1 MRGKP
6 RIIRNKRLAKANN
19 ALPKGAFRLS
29 AAERK
34 KYNRMTDKEDK
45 MNLRIAL
52 AGNPNSGKTT
62 LFNAL
67 TGSNQFVGKWPGV
80 TVEKKEGKLKK
91 HDGVIITDLP
101 GIYSLSPYT
110 LEEVVARNY
119 LIGERPDAILN
130 IIDGTNLERNLYLTT
145 QLTELGI
152 PVVVAINMI
161 DLVRKNGDKI
171 NVAELSRQLGCKVV
185 EISALRG
192 TGIAEAAEAAIDAA
206 KNGKTV
212 PMHTFAG
219 PVEHALAHIEEAA
232 VHGLPEEQQ
241 RWYAVKIFERDDKVL
256 ENLNIDP
263 KVMEHINKDIEA
275 VEKEM
280 DDDSESI
287 ITNERYIYI
296 GSIIKACYKKKNTG
310 KLSTSDKIDK
320 IVTNRWLGLPIF
332 AAVMFLVY
340 YISMVTVGSAATD
353 WANDGLFGDGWH
365 LFGIG
370 SKAYNETAENYSN
383 AMNAAGAFVD
393 FDTEAEDFDADKVLA
408 ELEAYKPESE
418 NATATIGVEDEETLA
433 VNEMTVY
440 YSTIPKDAKEDET
453 IGMTY
458 VDAVSYLKENG
469 FDEPD
474 PAAYGVWVKGIPVLV
489 GEGLEKAGAA
499 DWLAGLIN
507 DGIVAGVG
515 AVLGFVPQMLV
526 LFLLLA
532 ILEGCGYMARIAFV
546 LDRIFRKFGLS
557 GKSFIPML
565 IGTGCGIP
573 GIMASRTIE
582 NERDRRMTIM
592 TTTFIPC
599 GAKVPF
605 IAMISGAIFGGSAWV
620 ATSAYF
626 IGMAAIIISGIM
638 LKKTK
643 MFAGEPAPFV
653 MELPA
658 YHLPT
663 VSNVLRSTWER
674 GWSFIKKAGTIILL
688 STILVWFTS
697 YFGFTSDGFRMLA
710 EDELDKSILAAVGNA
725 IAWIFKPLGWG
736 EWQAAVASITGLV
749 AKENIV
755 GTMGILYGAEGPVY
769 ATLAHVFNG
778 IQAYSFLV
786 FNLLCAPCFAAIG
799 AIKREM
805 NNPKW
810 TWFAVAYQCGFAYI
824 ISLMIYQFGCLFT
837 GNVHVVGLIFAVA
850 ALAGIIYMLARPY
863 KEATKLTKNVKIG

>member
-1 MRGKP
+1 MD
-6 RIIRNKRLAKANN
+6 I
-19 ALPKGAFRLS
+19 
-29 AAERK
+29 
-34 KYNRMTDKEDK
+34 
-45 MNLRIAL
+45 RIAL

-67 TGSNQFVGKWPGV
+67 TGSNQFVGNWPGV

-145 QLTELGI
+145 QLVELGI
-152 PVVVAINMI
+152 PVVVAINMM
-161 DLVRKNGDKI
+161 DVVKKNGDKI
-171 NVAELSRQLGCKVV
+171 NTQELSRQLGCKIV
-185 EISALRG
+185 EISALKG
-192 TGIAEAAEAAIDAA
+192 TGITEAAEEAINAA
-206 KNGKTV
+206 KGAKTV
-212 PMHTFAG
+212 PQHSFSG
-219 PVEHALAHIEEAA
+219 CVEHAIAHIEEAA

-256 ENLNIDP
+256 ESLKID
-263 KVMEHINKDIEA
+263 KTTLDHIENDIRKAE
-275 VEKEM
+275 EEM
-280 DDDSESI
+280 DDDAESI

-296 GSIIKACYKKKNTG
+296 ASIIKACYKKKSAG
-310 KLSTSDKIDK
+310 QLSTSDKIDK

-332 AAVMFLVY
+332 AVIMFLVY

-353 WANDGLFGDGWH
+353 WTNDGVFGDGWR
-365 LFGIG
+365 LFGVG
-370 SKAYNETAENYSN
+370 TDAYNEANDEYTNSLLALNGFLE
-383 AMNAAGAFVD
+383 VD
-393 FDTEAEDFDADKVLA
+393 PEAEDFDASAALDEIKGFSSQEQTGTV
-408 ELEAYKPESE
+408 E
-418 NATATIGVEDEETLA
+418 VEDEETLA
-433 VNEMTVY
+433 INDMTVY
-440 YSTIPKDAKEDET
+440 YSQIPDGADEEAT
-453 IGMTY
+453 VPVTFTEA
-458 VDAVSYLKENG
+458 VDYFEESG
-469 FDEPD
+469 FDAPD
-474 PAAYGVWVKGIPVLV
+474 PADFGLWIPGIPVLV
-489 GEGLEKAGAA
+489 GAGLEKVGAA
-499 DWLAGLIN
+499 DWLSGLIN

-515 AVLGFVPQMLV
+515 AVLGFVPQMFV

-532 ILEGCGYMARIAFV
+532 FLEACGYMARIAFV
-546 LDRIFRKFGLS
+546 LDRVFRKFGLS

-605 IAMISGAIFGGSAWV
+605 IGMIAGAIFNDSPLI

-626 IGMAAIIISGIM
+626 IGMASIIVSGIM

-643 MFAGEPAPFV
+643 MFSGDPAPFV

-663 VSNVLRSTWER
+663 AKNVLRSMWER

-688 STILVWFTS
+688 STILVWFAT
-697 YFGFTSDGFRMLA
+697 YFGFVDGSFTML
-710 EDELDKSILAAVGNA
+710 DDSQLDHSFLATIGSA

-736 EWQAAVASITGLV
+736 TWQAAVASITGLV

-755 GTMGILYGAEGPVY
+755 GTLGILYGGGELSTYQAIAQAFTGV
-769 ATLAHVFNG
+769 T
-778 IQAYSFLV
+778 AYSFLV

-810 TWFAVAYQCGFAYI
+810 TWFAIAYQCGFAYCI
-824 ISLMIYQFGCLFT
+824 ALMVTQFGGLFT
-837 GNVHVVGLIFAVA
+837 GNVSVIGLIFALA
-850 ALAGIIYMLARPY
+850 ILAGMIYMLVRPY
-863 KEATKLTKNVKIG
+863 KEATKLTANVKTKEKVNK

>member
-1 MRGKP
+1 M
-6 RIIRNKRLAKANN
+6 
-19 ALPKGAFRLS
+19 
-29 AAERK
+29 
-34 KYNRMTDKEDK
+34 D
-45 MNLRIAL
+45 LRIAL
-52 AGNPNSGKTT
+52 AGNPNCGKTT

-67 TGSNQFVGKWPGV
+67 TGSNQFVGNWPGV

-145 QLTELGI
+145 QLVELGI
-152 PVVVAINMI
+152 PVVIAINMMDI
-161 DLVRKNGDKI
+161 VRKNGDKI
-171 NVAELSRQLGCKVV
+171 NTEELSRQLGCRII
-185 EISALRG
+185 EISALKE
-192 TGIAEAAEAAIDAA
+192 TGIMEAAEAAIDAA

-212 PMHTFAG
+212 PKHSFSG
-219 PVEHALAHIEEAA
+219 CVEHAIAHIEEAA
-232 VHGLPEEQQ
+232 VHDLPEEQQ
-241 RWYAVKIFERDDKVL
+241 RWYAIKIFERDDKVL
-256 ENLNIDP
+256 EKLNID
-263 KVMEHINKDIEA
+263 KATLSHIEEDIKAAET
-275 VEKEM
+275 EM
-280 DDDSESI
+280 DDDAESI

-296 GSIIKACYKKKNTG
+296 ASIIKACYKKKDAG
-310 KLSTSDKIDK
+310 MLSSSDKIDR

-332 AAVMFLVY
+332 AVIMFLVY
-340 YISMVTVGSAATD
+340 YISMVTVGSIATD
-353 WANDGLFGDGWH
+353 WANDGVFGDGWH

-370 SKAYNETAENYSN
+370 ASAYEEAADTYSS
-383 AMNAAGAFVD
+383 AMNAIDAF
-393 FDTEAEDFDADKVLA
+393 TGISSEAEDFEDDYADATLA
-408 ELEAYKPESE
+408 ELKAFTPSSDS
-418 NATATIGVEDEETLA
+418 ATCEVEDEETLA

-440 YSTIPKDAKEDET
+440 YSSIPSDADEETTIP
-453 IGMTY
+453 MTY
-458 VDAVSYLKENG
+458 VDAVKYFEENG
-469 FDEPD
+469 FEEPN
-474 PAAYGVWVKGIPVLV
+474 PENYGVWVPGIPVLL
-489 GEGLEKAGAA
+489 GDCLEKAEAPE
-499 DWLAGLIN
+499 WLSGLIL

-532 ILEGCGYMARIAFV
+532 FLEACGYMARIAFV

-565 IGTGCGIP
+565 IGTGCGVP

-605 IAMISGAIFGGSAWV
+605 IGMIAGAIFGGSAWI

-626 IGMAAIIISGIM
+626 VGMASIIISGIM

-658 YHLPT
+658 YHMPT
-663 VSNVLRSTWER
+663 VKNVLRSMWER

-697 YFGFTSDGFRMLA
+697 YFGFIDGTFRMLS
-710 EDELDKSILAAVGNA
+710 EEELNVSILAVIGSG

-736 EWQAAVASITGLV
+736 TWEAAVASITGLV

-755 GTMGILYGAEGPVY
+755 GTMGILYGAAGNVY
-769 ATLAHVFNG
+769 ESLREAFTSVSG
-778 IQAYSFLV
+778 YSFLA

-810 TWFAVAYQCGFAYI
+810 TWFAIAYQCGFAYA
-824 ISLMIYQFGCLFT
+824 ISLMINQFGNLFA
-837 GNVHVVGLIFAVA
+837 GNANVVGLIAAVVV
-850 ALAGIIYMLARPY
+850 LVFMIYMLVRPY
-863 KEATKLTKNVKIG
+863 KEATKLTADVKVNNK